1 MRKIFSKE
9 LSRTLPQLHA
19 TILDEA
25 SQAID
30 RTLGHDQGWKSKNVI
45 LTTIE
50 ILSAINYRV
59 IFGDSLSRDKA
70 LIHHA
75 ACYNF
80 WFGIMGNFAGQIA
93 PRPIKSVVA
102 MLVTVPLKYHLYWVR
117 RRLEPVILDRLR
129 AYPNSSEK
137 GATRADGI
145 GWAVNVAVDS
155 QGTSAIDASDI
166 ATFFIESVRIAV
178 FSPPYF
184 PMLEL

>member
-25 SQAID
+25 SQVIG
-30 RTLGHDQGWKSKNVI
+30 RTLGHDHHWKSKTI
-45 LTTIE
+45 ITTTIE

-59 IFGDSLSRDKA
+59 IFGDSLSREKV

-75 ACYNF
+75 AGYNF

-93 PRPIKSVVA
+93 PRPIKGVIA
-102 MLVTVPLKYHLYWVR
+102 MLVAVPLKYHLYWVR

-155 QGTSAIDASDI
+155 QGTSAVSASDI

-178 FSPPYF
+178 PPLF
-184 PMLEL
+184 PHVRM